1 MKQTQFVKSN
11 SVSWDEFEA
20 LCEQNSAESL
30 PVNFPNLYRKVCN
43 DLAIAQSRQYSPVL
57 IEQINRLVQL
67 GQKRLYLSRSNQFSE
82 IWHVAR
88 TAFPR
93 ALYENRLML
102 GINLLAFW
110 GLALIAFIWV
120 TIDPDAAY
128 TFLGQGT
135 VLNIEQMYN
144 PSGSVQ
150 SAERGASQDLMMFGV
165 YIYNNI
171 GIAFQM
177 FAGGVLFCVG
187 AAFFLLINSFY
198 FGAVAAHIVNVGF
211 EGPFFSFVI
220 THGSFELTAIIIA
233 SAAGCQIGYGLL
245 NPGQYTRA
253 YAMKQAAQKAL
264 PLIVGAF
271 LMLVIAAF
279 IEAFWSP
286 RDIAN
291 EVKYLVGSGCWA
303 YVIFRLYRGMRYGA

>member
-11 SVSWDEFEA
+11 TQSWDEFKA
-20 LCEQNSAESL
+20 LCEMERSESL
-30 PVNFPNLYRKVCN
+30 PIHFPNLYRKICN
-43 DLAIAQSRQYSPVL
+43 DLAIAQSRQYSPILV
-57 IEQINRLVQL
+57 EQINRLVQL

-82 IWHVAR
+82 LWHVAR

-93 ALYENRLML
+93 ALYENRVILAV
-102 GINLLAFW
+102 NLLAFW

-120 TIDPDAAY
+120 RLDPDAAY

-135 VLNIEQMYN
+135 LLNIEKMYD

-150 SAERGASQDLMMFGV
+150 SAERGASQDLLMFGV

-187 AAFFLLINSFY
+187 AAFFLLFNSFY
-198 FGAVAAHIVNVGF
+198 FGAIAAHIVNVGF

-233 SAAGCQIGYGLL
+233 SAAGCRIGYALL
-245 NPGQYTRA
+245 NPGQFTRA
-253 YAMKQAAQKAL
+253 YAIKQAAQKAL

-291 EVKYLVGSGCWA
+291 EIKYTVGSGCWA
-303 YVIFRLYRGMRYGA
+303 YVLYRLYKGMRYGA

>member
-20 LCEQNSAESL
+20 LCEQNSAEPL

-57 IEQINRLVQL
+57 NEQLNRLVQM

-82 IWHVAR
+82 LWYVAR

-102 GINLLAFW
+102 AINLLAFW
-110 GLALIAFIWV
+110 GLALIAFVWV
-120 TIDPDAAY
+120 LMNPDAVY
-128 TFLGQGT
+128 TLLGQST
-135 VLNIEQMYN
+135 VLSIEQMYD
-144 PSGSVQ
+144 PSGTVQ
-150 SAERGASQDLMMFGV
+150 SIERGAAQDLMMFGV

-177 FAGGVLFCVG
+177 FAGGVLFCIG
-187 AAFFLLINSFY
+187 AVFFLLFNSFY
-198 FGAVAAHIVNVGF
+198 FGAIAAHIVNVGF
-211 EGPFFSFVI
+211 QGPFFSFVI

-245 NPGQYTRA
+245 NPRQYTRA
-253 YAMKQAAQKAL
+253 YAIKQASQKAL

-291 EVKYLVGSGCWA
+291 EIKYLVGSGCWI
-303 YVIFRLYRGMRYGA
+303 YVVFRLYKGMRYGA

>member
-11 SVSWDEFEA
+11 SQSWNEFKA
-20 LCEQNSAESL
+20 LCELAESESL
-30 PVNFPNLYRKVCN
+30 PVYFPNMYRKVCN
-43 DLAIAQSRQYSPVL
+43 DLAIARSRQYSPVL
-57 IEQINRLVQL
+57 IEQINRLVQY

-93 ALYENRLML
+93 ALYENRIML

-120 TIDPDAAY
+120 MLDPDAVY
-128 TFLGQGT
+128 TFLGQST
-135 VLNIEQMYN
+135 VLQIEEMYN
-144 PSGSVQ
+144 PGGSVQ
-150 SAERGASQDLMMFGV
+150 TAERGAAQDLMMFGV

-187 AAFFLLINSFY
+187 AAFFLLFNSFY
-198 FGAVAAHIVNVGF
+198 FGAIAAHIVNIGF

-233 SAAGCQIGYGLL
+233 SAAGCQIGYALL
-245 NPGQYTRA
+245 NPSHFTRG
-253 YAMKQAAQKAL
+253 YAIKQAAQKAL

-271 LMLVIAAF
+271 LMLVLAAF

-291 EVKYLVGSGCWA
+291 EIKYSVGSACWA
-303 YVIFRLYRGMRYGA
+303 FVLYRLYKGMRYGA

>member
-1 MKQTQFVKSN
+1 MNSKRYVKWNVQSRCP
-11 SVSWDEFEA
+11 FIFQICIA
-20 LCEQNSAESL
+20 
-30 PVNFPNLYRKVCN
+30 RICN
-43 DLAIAQSRQYSPVL
+43 DLAIAQSRQYSPILV
-57 IEQINRLVQL
+57 EQINRLVQL

-82 IWHVAR
+82 LWHVAR

-93 ALYENRLML
+93 ALYENRVML
-102 GINLLAFW
+102 AVNLLAFW
-110 GLALIAFIWV
+110 SLALIAFIWV
-120 TIDPDAAY
+120 RLDPDAAY

-135 VLNIEQMYN
+135 LLNIEKMYD

-150 SAERGASQDLMMFGV
+150 SAERGASQDLLMFGV

-187 AAFFLLINSFY
+187 AAFFLLFNSFY
-198 FGAVAAHIVNVGF
+198 FGAIAAHIVNVGF

-233 SAAGCQIGYGLL
+233 SAAGCRIGYALL
-245 NPGQYTRA
+245 NPGQFTRA
-253 YAMKQAAQKAL
+253 YAIKQAAQKAL

-291 EVKYLVGSGCWA
+291 EIKYTVGSGCWA
-303 YVIFRLYRGMRYGA
+303 YVLYRLYKGMRYGA